1 MATRRS
7 AFISGAGRNI
17 GRATALE
24 LARRGCNVIING
36 ARNRAI
42 CDAVA
47 AECST
52 HGVEAVVLMG
62 DVGKAAEARG
72 LAEAA
77 LARFGTIDILVNNAA
92 IRPHQGFLEITEAD
106 WHRVIDIDL
115 NAAMHF
121 ARAFLPGMIA
131 RGWGR
136 IVNVTGMNAIMGNP
150 AGAHISAAKHGV
162 WGGDQGA
169 GARVRAQGGH
179 GQRDLARADRRRR
192 RGFAQPAPRRRD
204 RPDPA
209 RADGKER
216 GDRRNVRPLMRR
228 GGRLYLGPD
237 DCRQRRRGHINAMNA
252 HLCVYQARRDLPEY
266 AC

>member
-1 MATRRS
+1 MATRHS

-24 LARRGCNVIING
+24 LALRGVSLIING

-47 AECST
+47 AEAAT

-62 DVGKAAEARG
+62 DVGHAAEAKR

-77 LARFGTIDILVNNAA
+77 LQRFGTIDILVNNAA
-92 IRPHQGFLEITEAD
+92 IRPHQGFLEISEAD

-131 RGWGR
+131 QGWGR
-136 IVNVTGMNAIMGNP
+136 IVNFTGMNAIMGNP
-150 AGAHISAAKHGV
+150 AGAHISAAKHGI
-162 WGGDQGA
+162 WGLTKALAREFGPNGITVNAISPGPIAADGEDLHSERRAAAIARIPLGRMGSNEEIAAVCGLLCSDEGGYVSGQMIAVNGA
-169 GARVRAQGGH
+169 GAT
-179 GQRDLARADRRRR
+179 
-192 RGFAQPAPRRRD
+192 
-204 RPDPA
+204 
-209 RADGKER
+209 
-216 GDRRNVRPLMRR
+216 
-228 GGRLYLGPD
+228 
-237 DCRQRRRGHINAMNA
+237 
-252 HLCVYQARRDLPEY
+252 
-266 AC
+266 